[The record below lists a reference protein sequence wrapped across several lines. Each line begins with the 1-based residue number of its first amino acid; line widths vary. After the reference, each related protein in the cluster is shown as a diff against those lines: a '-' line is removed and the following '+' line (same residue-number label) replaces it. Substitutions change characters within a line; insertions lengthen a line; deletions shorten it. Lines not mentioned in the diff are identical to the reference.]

1 MKVIE
6 NWHWRRL
13 KKALPVLKKTFS
25 LVYCEAMCL
34 LPQNSQLLDAN
45 GRPLSS
51 LLAINRLDEPEK
63 EHIYSRL
70 LPQRLR
76 DVLGLEDNS
85 LCNSSG
91 ERFISITAPKGL
103 PLVRIEARS
112 TPVGGIT
119 VFFLE
124 LSDTPFHQMELSFC
138 IIRDPAAPRY
148 AVDVDETGENN
159 WFASH
164 GRNIPEELRAM
175 RAGLFPNQTHHGLQL
190 FVTFFPLLERFT
202 DALGMQMIVAEPLS
216 YDNAI
221 RYEKYGFD
229 YLRGK
234 QLMLEI
240 DREFQPGG
248 KYFLRMD
255 GSSPFRMPGMERTVS
270 GRSWAIHDGIMDKPW
285 DDVQIYRMV
294 GVHAGINTF
303 PGRED
308 EKR

>member
-1 MKVIE
+1 M
-6 NWHWRRL
+6 
-13 KKALPVLKKTFS
+13 
-25 LVYCEAMCL
+25 
-34 LPQNSQLLDAN
+34 LDAA

-51 LLAINRLDEPEK
+51 LQAINRLDEAEK
-63 EHIYSRL
+63 ELIYSRL

-76 DVLGLEDNS
+76 DVLDLAENG
-85 LCNSSG
+85 LCNSAG
-91 ERFISITAPKGL
+91 ERLVTIIAPKGL
-103 PLVRIEARS
+103 SLVRIEARS
-112 TPVGGIT
+112 KPIDGVT

-124 LSDTPFHQMELSFC
+124 LSDTQFHQMELSFC
-138 IIRDPAAPRY
+138 IIRDPSSTSY
-148 AVDVDETGENN
+148 AVDVDETGKNN
-159 WFASH
+159 WFASQ

-190 FVTFFPLLERFT
+190 FADFFPLLERFT
-202 DALGMQMIVAEPLS
+202 DALGIHMIVAEPLS

-229 YLRGK
+229 YLRGRL
-234 QLMLEI
+234 LMLEI

-248 KYFLRMD
+248 RYFSRLD
-255 GSSPFRMPGMERTVS
+255 GSTPFRMPGMERTVS

-285 DDVQIYRMV
+285 DEVQIYRIV

-303 PGRED
+303 PGREE

>member
-1 MKVIE
+1 M
-6 NWHWRRL
+6 
-13 KKALPVLKKTFS
+13 ALL
-25 LVYCEAMCL
+25 YH
-34 LPQNSQLLDAN
+34 NSQLLDAD

-51 LLAINRLDEPEK
+51 ILAINRLDKPEK
-63 EHIYSRL
+63 ESIYSCL
-70 LPQRLR
+70 LPQHLR
-76 DVLGLEDNS
+76 DVLGLADNS
-85 LCNSSG
+85 LYNSAG
-91 ERFISITAPKGL
+91 ERLVTIIAPKGL
-103 PLVRIEARS
+103 PLVRFEARS
-112 TPVGGIT
+112 EPNSGAV

-124 LSDTPFHQMELSFC
+124 LSDTQFHQMELSFC
-138 IIRDPAAPRY
+138 IVRDPTAPRY
-148 AVDVDETGENN
+148 AVDVDERGENN

-190 FVTFFPLLERFT
+190 FVTFFSLLERFV

-221 RYEKYGFD
+221 RYEKHGFD

-248 KYFLRMD
+248 RYFARLD

-285 DDVQIYRMV
+285 DGVQIYKMI

-303 PGRED
+303 PGREG
-308 EKR
+308 EER

>member
-1 MKVIE
+1 MA
-6 NWHWRRL
+6 RL
-13 KKALPVLKKTFS
+13 PH
-25 LVYCEAMCL
+25 
-34 LPQNSQLLDAN
+34 NSQLLDVA

-51 LLAINRLDEPEK
+51 LQAINRLDEPEK
-63 EHIYSRL
+63 ERIYSRL

-76 DVLGLEDNS
+76 DVLGLTENS
-85 LCNSSG
+85 LCNSAG
-91 ERFISITAPKGL
+91 ERLITIIAPKGL

-112 TPVGGIT
+112 KPDDGVV

-124 LSDTPFHQMELSFC
+124 LSDTQFHQMELSFC
-138 IIRDPAAPRY
+138 IIRDPNAPSY
-148 AVDVDETGENN
+148 AVDVDETGRNN
-159 WFASH
+159 WFASQ
-164 GRNIPEELRAM
+164 GRNIPEEIRAM

-202 DALGMQMIVAEPLS
+202 DSLGIQMIVGEPLS

-234 QLMLEI
+234 RLMLEI

-248 KYFLRMD
+248 RYFSRLD
-255 GSSPFRMPGMERTVS
+255 GSSPFRMPGMERSVS
-270 GRSWAIHDGIMDKPW
+270 GRSWAIHDGILDNPW
-285 DDVQIYRMV
+285 DGVQIYRMI

-303 PGRED
+303 PGRE
-308 EKR
+308 EQKR

>member
-1 MKVIE
+1 MAI
-6 NWHWRRL
+6 
-13 KKALPVLKKTFS
+13 LPH
-25 LVYCEAMCL
+25 
-34 LPQNSQLLDAN
+34 NSQLLDAS
-45 GRPLSS
+45 GRPLCS
-51 LLAINRLDEPEK
+51 LQAINRLDEPEK
-63 EHIYSRL
+63 ERIYSLL
-70 LPQRLR
+70 LPRRLR
-76 DVLGLEDNS
+76 EILGLAEHS
-85 LCNSSG
+85 LCNSVG
-91 ERFISITAPKGL
+91 ERLITIIAPKGL

-112 TPVGGIT
+112 KPDDGIV

-138 IIRDPAAPRY
+138 IIRDPGSPGY
-148 AVDVDETGENN
+148 AVDVDESGKNN
-159 WFASH
+159 WFASQ

-175 RAGLFPNQTHHGLQL
+175 EAGLFPNQTHRGLQL
-190 FVTFFPLLERFT
+190 FATFFPLLERFI
-202 DALGMQMIVAEPLS
+202 DSLGIQMIVAEPLT

-248 KYFLRMD
+248 RYFLRLD

-270 GRSWAIHDGIMDKPW
+270 GRSWAIHDGIMDQPW
-285 DDVQIYRMV
+285 DGVQIYRV
-294 GVHAGINTF
+294 IGVHAGINTF
-303 PGRED
+303 PEREK

>member
-1 MKVIE
+1 MAI
-6 NWHWRRL
+6 
-13 KKALPVLKKTFS
+13 LP
-25 LVYCEAMCL
+25 A
-34 LPQNSQLLDAN
+34 NSQLLDAA
-45 GRPLSS
+45 GRPLTS
-51 LLAINRLDEPEK
+51 LRAINRLDEPEK
-63 EHIYSRL
+63 ERIYSRL

-76 DVLGLEDNS
+76 DVLGLAENS
-85 LCNSSG
+85 LCNSAG
-91 ERFISITAPKGL
+91 ERLVTIIAPKGL

-112 TPVGGIT
+112 KPENGIV

-124 LSDTPFHQMELSFC
+124 LSDTQYHQMELSFC
-138 IIRDPAAPRY
+138 IIRDPSSAHY
-148 AVDVDETGENN
+148 AVDVDESGANN
-159 WFASH
+159 WFASQ

-175 RAGLFPNQTHHGLQL
+175 RAGLFPNQTHHGMQL
-190 FVTFFPLLERFT
+190 FVTFFPLMERFT

-234 QLMLEI
+234 RLMMEI
-240 DREFQPGG
+240 DKEFQPGG
-248 KYFLRMD
+248 KYFLRLD

-270 GRSWAIHDGIMDKPW
+270 GRSWAIHDGIMDVPW
-285 DDVQIYRMV
+285 DGVQIYRMI

-303 PGRED
+303 PGREE

>member
-1 MKVIE
+1 M
-6 NWHWRRL
+6 
-13 KKALPVLKKTFS
+13 ATLP
-25 LVYCEAMCL
+25 Y
-34 LPQNSQLLDAN
+34 NSQLSDTA
-45 GRPLSS
+45 GHPLSS
-51 LLAINRLDEPEK
+51 LLAINRLDESEK
-63 EHIYSRL
+63 ERIYSRL

-76 DVLGLEDNS
+76 DVLGLTGGS
-85 LCNSSG
+85 LCNSAG
-91 ERFISITAPKGL
+91 ERLVTIIAPQGL

-112 TPVGGIT
+112 KPVDSIV

-124 LSDTPFHQMELSFC
+124 LSDTQFHQMELSFC

-148 AVDVDETGENN
+148 AVDVDEKGDNN

-202 DALGMQMIVAEPLS
+202 DSLGIQMIVAEPLT

-234 QLMLEI
+234 RLMREI

-248 KYFLRMD
+248 RYFSRLD
-255 GSSPFRMPGMERTVS
+255 GSNPFRMPGMDRTVI
-270 GRSWAIHDGIMDKPW
+270 GRSWAIHDGIMDEPW
-285 DDVQIYRMV
+285 DEIQIYRMI
-294 GVHAGINTF
+294 GAPAAINTF
-303 PGRED
+303 PGRE
-308 EKR
+308 EAQR